1 MDGCLH
7 MIFRRN
13 CGEINVLAVKAAR
26 WLLELIVS
34 MLAAD
39 AHYSHLASCYRYFCK
54 VCLSPSFCRCI
65 SCVLYF
71 QQDRPGDV
79 PRTRPSQQRPPPEPL
94 RQPRKATHRR
104 GDRSVIS
111 DKHHKPEAARTAL
124 ISPSLPPYLPLV
136 LSTHTHRHT
145 HTKTH
150 THHVPSPCFGRL
162 VGGWDTT
169 HTTRRERGRER
180 GRYGR

>member
-1 MDGCLH
+1 

-124 ISPSLPPYLPLV
+124 ISPSLPPYLPLA

-145 HTKTH
+145 HKDTH
-150 THHVPSPCFGRL
+150 TPCTLSLF
-162 VGGWDTT
+162 W
-169 HTTRRERGRER
+169 
-180 GRYGR
+180 